1 MTRYI
6 GRVTSHP
13 VLPPGFS
20 PVPAGHIAA
29 VVTHL
34 EMTAP
39 PAPRPVPSLAR
50 PLTLVRLDGRELASY
65 RQLFRTVGEAWLWF
79 SRLRMSDAELASIL
93 SDPQVEAYAVCD
105 ADAPVGMLEL
115 DFREPGACE
124 LAFFGLAAS
133 HVGQGAGRWLMHEA
147 TTRAWARAI
156 TRFHVHTCT
165 LDDARAVAFYM
176 RSGFTPYKRE
186 VEVAPDPR
194 LTGELPPHVGAHAPV
209 IAGEGVAPDPLS
221 VVHEFWRLMATND
234 FTAVGAV
241 LAPEFVLEWPQS
253 RERIRGAANFAQMN
267 AEYPAKGPWRFMLS
281 RAVANG
287 SEVVTDV
294 SVTDGDVLGRAVS
307 FFTVERGRITR
318 IVEFWPEPY
327 PAPANRAHLVER
339 MA

>member
-1 MTRYI
+1 MATH
-6 GRVTSHP
+6 TE
-13 VLPPGFS
+13 LPPGFS
-20 PVPAGHIAA
+20 PVPAGHLAA

-39 PAPRPVPSLAR
+39 PASRPVPTLSR
-50 PLTLVRLDGRELASY
+50 PLRLERMHDEDLAMY
-65 RQLFRTVGEAWLWF
+65 RALFREVGQEWLWF
-79 SRLRMSDAELASIL
+79 SRLRMPDAELARL
-93 SDPQVEAYAVCD
+93 LADPLVEAYAVRD
-105 ADAPVGMLEL
+105 GNARIGMLEL
-115 DFREPGACE
+115 DFREPGQCE

-147 TTRAWARAI
+147 TTRAWARGI
-156 TRFHVHTCT
+156 TRVHVHTCT
-165 LDDARAVAFYM
+165 LDHANAVAFYV

-186 VEVAPDPR
+186 IEIAPDPR
-194 LTGELPPHVGAHAPV
+194 LTGELPLDVGTHAPV
-209 IAGEGVAPDPLS
+209 IRDERVAPDALA
-221 VVHEFWRLMATND
+221 VVQEFWRLMATND
-234 FTAVGAV
+234 FAAVGAV

-267 AEYPAKGPWRFMLS
+267 AEYPAKGPWRFMVS

-307 FFTVERGRITR
+307 FFTVAQGRITR

-327 PAPANRAHLVER
+327 PAPANRAHLVEP